1 MPTPQ
6 KNGICLFLMV
16 IVYYFLT
23 GTGSGFP
30 PTSHIRLEKPTFVIS
45 PMEIGISYIKSRLFL
60 FFALD
65 TVSKRRYI

>member
-16 IVYYFLT
+16 IVYYSLT

-45 PMEIGISYIKSRLFL
+45 PKYSGRRISNAGLVCLLMFNLIH
-60 FFALD
+60 
-65 TVSKRRYI
+65 